1 MLERLKSTV
10 RDTFIYS
17 LSNIAPKVVGVI
29 LLPLFTAKL
38 VLTDFGNWDL
48 LDNTIQILAEVV
60 ILGQASSLIFLNNN
74 KEYEE
79 QKGSALFTLTTFVL
93 AVCAVLVLA
102 SEIITAKFSAFF
114 AHSQI
119 TAEYIRLTAYI
130 VLLRV
135 MNNLFLAKVRAD
147 EESAYYSTV
156 SVAKTLVMTFFTVYL
171 VAYENQGITG
181 ILLAA
186 LIAEF
191 LTTIALLTKLIP
203 VMKLNFNKEIL
214 SVAFKFGFPLV
225 FSSLGFM
232 LLNQSDRFIIKIL
245 LGSKHVALYGL
256 AYRIAGVLNMFLV
269 LPFSLGL
276 LPIAYKYFGQPD
288 DNRFFSKLMT
298 YSTFVFVWG
307 FVFLSL
313 FSKEIVRL
321 FAQQSDFYSAY
332 LVVPL
337 ILLSYVFSGMRLTA
351 SLGMMLTKN
360 TKHIAWITI
369 GASALNIILNFIFIP
384 MYGIMAAAVNTLV
397 SFVIFYLITQKVS
410 NKYFRIDFE
419 NRKLLLMIVAGSI
432 FASAIYLLPAMNNI
446 LQIAVKLIITIL
458 FPVVLFLFKFYE
470 KAELDILTSPSKI
483 IDFIKGIIKGAAKPP
498 TDTDAMIRP

>member
-48 LDNTIQILAEVV
+48 IDNIIQMLAGII
-60 ILGQASSLIFLNNN
+60 ILGQASSIIFLNNSN
-74 KEYEE
+74 EYKD
-79 QKGSALFTLTTFVL
+79 QKGTTLFTLTTFVL
-93 AVCAVLVLA
+93 CVCLILV
-102 SEIITAKFSAFF
+102 IITEFIIIKYSSFLE
-114 AHSQI
+114 HSQI
-119 TAEYIRLTAYI
+119 KAEYLRLTSYI
-130 VLLRV
+130 VFFKVL
-135 MNNLFLAKVRAD
+135 NNLFLAKIRAE
-147 EESAYYSTV
+147 EESVYYSVISV
-156 SVAKTLVMTFFTVYL
+156 SGTLLLTLFTIYFVAH
-171 VAYENQGITG
+171 ENKGISG
-181 ILLAA
+181 ILTAA
-186 LIAEF
+186 MIVEI
-191 LTTIALLTKLIP
+191 LTTFVLLVKIIP
-203 VMKLNFNKEIL
+203 QVTVRFSKSIL
-214 SVAFKFGFPLV
+214 SVALRFGIPLV
-225 FSSLGFM
+225 FSAIGFL
-232 LLNQSDRFIIKIL
+232 LLNQSDRFIIKFL
-245 LGSKHVALYGL
+245 LGSKSVALYGL

-276 LPIAYKYFGQPD
+276 LPIAYKYFRQPD

-321 FAQQSDFYSAY
+321 FAQQSDFYSSY
-332 LVVPL
+332 LVVPI

-384 MYGIMAAAVNTLV
+384 IYGIMAAAVNTLV

-419 NRKLLLMIVAGSI
+419 NRKLFLMIVAGSI

-498 TDTDAMIRP
+498 TDTDAMIQP